1 MDKRWILILIIIIV
15 AVVCGYLVLDSS
27 TTVGKAV
34 AVADR
39 CVFTLPDGFSLKESG
54 NTYVE
59 IERDGTPEN
68 IGIMEIGKNNTVKQE
83 IKEEFTN
90 GINDS
95 YVFIGNET
103 TKTPK
108 GIEIFT
114 TYYKNSTGNVSS
126 SFFYT
131 SNHTFIVYTIGYKD
145 SAALKKDVNYI
156 ADTLRPDYKQA
167 QD

>member
-59 IERDGTPEN
+59 IERDETPE
-68 IGIMEIGKNNTVKQE
+68 EIG
-83 IKEEFTN
+83 
-90 GINDS
+90 DS